1 MPLSFQESRTPFSK
15 RLEML
20 RRGISTSGNKLPS
33 VMTPNNNTSM
43 NGEDEIVQDKII
55 SNNSTNKNQKRES
68 KINVKMRKLAERE
81 NLMSSEGEN
90 VLENKPSI
98 EENETPQNSTESK
111 KYSGKR
117 LYIAED
123 NDSDKES
130 YSNKRTRLN
139 SSEDSD
145 VPPYSSFIPIGP
157 IPTILGQS
165 SEEEK
170 SNAKLTNATSRRTRS
185 KRKTA
190 K

>member
-1 MPLSFQESRTPFSK
+1 MFIKSLMRLITPS
-15 RLEML
+15 
-20 RRGISTSGNKLPS
+20 
-33 VMTPNNNTSM
+33 NNTTV
-43 NGEDEIVQDKII
+43 NGVDESVQDKMI

-90 VLENKPSI
+90 VLENKPSK
-98 EENETPQNSTESK
+98 EDNDSPPNSTESK

-170 SNAKLTNATSRRTRS
+170 SNAKSTNATTRRTRS